1 MGSSVIEIIEKRK
14 SVRAYESTP
23 IDGEIYHAV
32 LAYLEIEENLTGLF
46 GGKAN
51 IEWIW
56 AKGDNGE
63 KGIKLGAYGLIQNPQ
78 AYLVGRIKNEKKALV
93 EFGYIFHKLILYLTG
108 LNLGTCWVGG
118 TFNRN
123 SFAREIELGQDEI
136 IPCITPV
143 GYARE
148 KQRLLDT
155 TLRYVVKADNKK
167 PWEQL
172 FYDSDFETPLT
183 REAAGALVSP
193 LEMVRLGPSAS
204 NKQPWRIVLSGDR
217 RTVHFYLVHTP
228 NYSGNKLGFE
238 MQRID
243 IGIAACNFDLVRY
256 ELGIKG
262 SWVINDPQLNVKDQ
276 HTEYI
281 ASWSLSPGS
290 SHSGD

>member
-23 IDGEIYHAV
+23 IGPEVYNAV
-32 LAYLEIEENLTGLF
+32 MDYLGQEENLTGPF
-46 GGKAN
+46 GGKVN

-56 AKGDNGE
+56 AKGDNGG

-93 EFGYIFHKLILYLTG
+93 EFGYVFHKLILFVTG

-123 SFAREIELGQDEI
+123 SFAREVHMEQDEI

-148 KQRLLDT
+148 KQRFLDT

-167 PWEQL
+167 PWEEL
-172 FYDSDFETPLT
+172 YYDSNFETKLAREEADALLT
-183 REAAGALVSP
+183 P

-204 NKQPWRIVLSGDR
+204 NKQPWRLVLSEDR
-217 RTVHFYLVHTP
+217 KSVHFYLIHTP

-243 IGIAACNFDLVRY
+243 IGIAVCNFHLVCK
-256 ELGIKG
+256 ELGTQG
-262 SWVINDPQLNVKDQ
+262 SWVMIDPQLKVKDQ

-281 ASWSLSPGS
+281 ASWMMV
-290 SHSGD
+290 